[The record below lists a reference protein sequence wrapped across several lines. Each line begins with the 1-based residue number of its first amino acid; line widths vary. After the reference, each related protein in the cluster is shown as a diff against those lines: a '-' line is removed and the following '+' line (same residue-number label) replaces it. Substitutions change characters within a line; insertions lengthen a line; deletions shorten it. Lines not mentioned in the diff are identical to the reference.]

1 MLFDLTP
8 KRCKRNFY
16 NFEHELEQLH
26 KFYLSS
32 RVVDVLG
39 PRRIGKTSL
48 ILTFLSEWSVPTYSL
63 IAERSFFPVMALAL
77 GVCRGAFKG
86 FERVHL

>member
-8 KRCKRNFY
+8 KRCNKRNFY

-32 RVVDVLG
+32 RVVAVLG

-48 ILTFLSEWSVPTYSL
+48 ILTFLNEWGVHNIFIDCRKVLLSSYGASFRGLP
-63 IAERSFFPVMALAL
+63 RSFQGL
-77 GVCRGAFKG
+77 
-86 FERVHL
+86 

>member
-48 ILTFLSEWSVPTYSL
+48 ILTFLNE
-63 IAERSFFPVMALAL
+63 
-77 GVCRGAFKG
+77 
-86 FERVHL
+86 